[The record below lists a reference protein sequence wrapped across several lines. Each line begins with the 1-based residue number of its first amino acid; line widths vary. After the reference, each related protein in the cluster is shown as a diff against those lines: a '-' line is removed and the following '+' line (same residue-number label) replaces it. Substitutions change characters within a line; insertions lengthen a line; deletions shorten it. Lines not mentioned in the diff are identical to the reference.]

1 MTFLRDQKII
11 KPTIATCGGQNHYK
25 VDLELHAAVEGKEL
39 RYFVKYPHGR
49 EGQVKGSQQL
59 SIAAAFLPGTD

>member
-1 MTFLRDQKII
+1 MS
-11 KPTIATCGGQNHYK
+11 TCGGQNHYK

-39 RYFVKYPHGR
+39 RYFVKYPPGN
-49 EGQVKGSQQL
+49 EGQVKASDQI